1 MEKSLRLLS
10 EAISYEFDN
19 KNLLKE
25 AMTHRSYAV
34 EYKLKYDNQRLEFLG
49 DAVLEL
55 IVTERLFKNYPNEQ
69 EGYMT
74 KIRSA
79 IVCQPAFAKMALF
92 LNLQDSI
99 RVGRGE
105 FIGGGTT
112 RNSTLCD
119 AFEALAGAVY
129 MDSDYKRTNAVFSP
143 LFDIVFPQPESMLD
157 FNNPKGALQ
166 EFTQSKSHAPMP
178 KYVVESKE
186 GPDHD
191 CMYSV
196 AVLVHDKKIA
206 VGKGRSRKAAEFE
219 AAKNALIY
227 LGGVKKNV

>member
-1 MEKSLRLLS
+1 MEKSLRLLC
-10 EAISYEFDN
+10 EAISYEFVD

-69 EGYMT
+69 EGRMT
-74 KIRSA
+74 KMRSA

-105 FIGGGTT
+105 CNAGGTT

-143 LFDIVFPQPESMLD
+143 LFDIVFPQPESMLV

-166 EFTQSKSHAPMP
+166 EFTQSKPHAPVP
-178 KYVVESKE
+178 KYVIESKE

-191 CMYSV
+191 CIYSV
-196 AVLVHDKKIA
+196 AVFLFEKKIA
-206 VGKGRSRKAAEFE
+206 IGKGSSRKAAEFE
-219 AAKNALIY
+219 AAKNALIA
-227 LGGVKKNV
+227 LSGLNKEI

>member
-1 MEKSLRLLS
+1 MEKSFRLLC
-10 EAISYEFDN
+10 EALSYNFNDI
-19 KNLLKE
+19 NLLKE

-34 EYKLKYDNQRLEFLG
+34 EFKLDYDNQRLEFLG

-55 IVTERLFKNYPNEQ
+55 IVTERLFKNYPDEQ
-69 EGYMT
+69 EGRMT
-74 KIRSA
+74 KMRSA

-92 LNLQDSI
+92 LNIQDCI

-105 FIGGGTT
+105 CNAGGAT

-129 MDSDYKRTNAVFSP
+129 MDSDYQKANAVFSP
-143 LFDIVFPQPESMLD
+143 LFDAVFPEPEAMLV

-166 EFTQSKSHAPMP
+166 ELTQRKPHSPVP
-178 KYVVESKE
+178 KYVIESKK

-191 CMYSV
+191 CIYSV
-196 AVLVHDKKIA
+196 AVFLKDKKIA
-206 VGKGRSRKAAEFE
+206 LGQGRSRKAAEFE
-219 AAKNALIY
+219 AAKNALSF
-227 LGGVKKNV
+227 LNEHNKVK